1 MSGTQPAN
9 ALTLSGTPRFDDDGL
24 IPAICQ
30 DTVDGSVLMLA
41 WMNADALERTLA
53 TRHAWFWSRSREEL
67 WEKGA
72 TSGNLLVVHDVRL
85 DCDQDTLLVMVSP
98 AGPACHTGARTCW
111 GADAGPLLTRLA
123 STIESRRGADPDS
136 SYVARLLGADRS
148 LAAGKVAEESA
159 EVLAAA
165 PGSDHQVEEAAD
177 VLFHL
182 FALLARDG
190 VDPMRVLDVLA
201 QREGLPPRWMRGP
214 L

>member
-1 MSGTQPAN
+1 MSETQPTD

-41 WMNADALERTLA
+41 WMNANALERTLT
-53 TRHAWFWSRSREEL
+53 TRRAWFWSRSRAEL

-72 TSGNLLVVHDVRL
+72 TSGNALAVHDVRL
-85 DCDQDTLLVMVSP
+85 DCDQDALLVMVSP
-98 AGPACHTGARTCW
+98 AGPSCHTGARTCW
-111 GADAGPLLTRLA
+111 GDDAGPLLRRLA
-123 STIESRRGADPDS
+123 GTIESRRGADPEM
-136 SYVARLLGADRS
+136 SYVARLLDADRS
-148 LAAGKVAEESA
+148 LAASKVAEESA
-159 EVLAAA
+159 EVLDAA

-190 VDPMRVLDVLA
+190 VDPLRALDVLA
-201 QREGLPPRWMRGP
+201 QREGLPPRWLRNDA
-214 L
+214 

>member
-1 MSGTQPAN
+1 MNSKQTAQYTLWLDPLQPLAASEHTQLAAAGLAIRRIQTLEDLQT
-9 ALTLSGTPRFDDDGL
+9 ALADGQSLAL
-24 IPAICQ
+24 I
-30 DTVDGSVLMLA
+30 V
-41 WMNADALERTLA
+41 
-53 TRHAWFWSRSREEL
+53 RHDPTNDL
-67 WEKGA
+67 
-72 TSGNLLVVHDVRL
+72 
-85 DCDQDTLLVMVSP
+85 
-98 AGPACHTGARTCW
+98 
-111 GADAGPLLTRLA
+111 LA

>member
-1 MSGTQPAN
+1 MSGTQPTD
-9 ALTLSGTPRFDDDGL
+9 ALTLSGTPRFGDDGL

-41 WMNADALERTLA
+41 WMNADALQQTLS

-72 TSGNLLVVHDVRL
+72 TSGNVLTVHDVRL

-111 GADAGPLLTRLA
+111 GDDAGPVLTRLA
-123 STIESRRGADPDS
+123 STIESRRGGDPDA

-159 EVLAAA
+159 EVLDAA
-165 PGSDHQVEEAAD
+165 PSSDHQVEEAAD

-190 VDPMRVLDVLA
+190 VDPLRVLDVLA
-201 QREGLPPRWMRGP
+201 QREGLPPRWLRETP
-214 L
+214 